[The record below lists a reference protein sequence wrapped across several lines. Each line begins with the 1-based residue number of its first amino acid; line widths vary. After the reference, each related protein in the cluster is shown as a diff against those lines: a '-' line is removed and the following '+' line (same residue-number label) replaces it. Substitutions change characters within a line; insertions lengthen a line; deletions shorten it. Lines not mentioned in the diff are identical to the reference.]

1 MIAVLALA
9 LTGGAW
15 QWQSA
20 KNNMLNRISALDP
33 DSRDIVD
40 PNAQFGDENFLI
52 VGVDSRMGENID
64 MGAGT
69 TDEAAGARSD
79 TVMLVNIPANR
90 ERVVAVSFPRD
101 LAIEPMQCEPWD
113 PETGQYGPI
122 TDPES
127 PMYGADEVYT
137 EYKLNSA
144 YAVGGPKCLVKVD
157 PEDVRPVT

>member
-1 MIAVLALA
+1 MIAGRAVAAVIAVLALA

-15 QWQSA
+15 QWQST
-20 KNNMLNRISALDP
+20 KNNMLNRVSALDP
-33 DSRDIVD
+33 DSRDILD

-52 VGVDSRMGENID
+52 VGVDSRIGANSD

-69 TDEAAGARSD
+69 TDDAAGARSD

-101 LAIEPMQCEPWD
+101 LAIEPMECEPWN

-122 TDPES
+122 TNPAS
-127 PMYGADEVYT
+127 PMYGAEEVYT
-137 EYKLNSA
+137 
-144 YAVGGPKCLVKVD
+144 
-157 PEDVRPVT
+157 